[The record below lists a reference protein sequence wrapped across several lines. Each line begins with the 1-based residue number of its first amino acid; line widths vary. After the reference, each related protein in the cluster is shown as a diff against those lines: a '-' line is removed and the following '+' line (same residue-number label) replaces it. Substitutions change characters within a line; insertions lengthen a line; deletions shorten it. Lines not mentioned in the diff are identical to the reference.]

1 LHCPISR
8 AGIIDEE
15 LIRFTHTRKVVD
27 SCQSAGRLDLNR
39 LTLLDVIAIVLLL
52 LLSTSVILHNKL
64 GSNLPWARVA
74 EASIFRD
81 GELLFQHLRLDND
94 QEVVLSNGAMI
105 VEVKEGRIRVKESD
119 CPRRICLH
127 TGWIQHPGETIVC
140 VPNKIVI
147 EIEASGSAP
156 SVDAVAS

>member
-1 LHCPISR
+1 M
-8 AGIIDEE
+8 
-15 LIRFTHTRKVVD
+15 D
-27 SCQSAGRLDLNR
+27 SCQSAGRVDLNR
-39 LTLLDVIAIVLLL
+39 LTFLDVIAIVLLV

>member
-1 LHCPISR
+1 
-8 AGIIDEE
+8 
-15 LIRFTHTRKVVD
+15 VD
-27 SCQSAGRLDLNR
+27 SCQSAGRVDLNR
-39 LTLLDVIAIVLLL
+39 LTFLDVIAIVLLV

>member
-1 LHCPISR
+1 M
-8 AGIIDEE
+8 
-15 LIRFTHTRKVVD
+15 D

-52 LLSTSVILHNKL
+52 LLSTSVILHNKS
-64 GSNLPWARVA
+64 GSNLQWARVA

-81 GELLFQHLRLDND
+81 GELLFQHLRLDKD
-94 QEVVLSNGAMI
+94 QEVVLSNGAMV

>member
-1 LHCPISR
+1 M
-8 AGIIDEE
+8 
-15 LIRFTHTRKVVD
+15 D

-39 LTLLDVIAIVLLL
+39 LTLLDVIAIVLLM

-81 GELLFQHLRLDND
+81 GELLFQHLKLDKD
-94 QEVVLSNGAMI
+94 QEVVLSNGAMV
-105 VEVKEGRIRVKESD
+105 VEVKDGRVRVKDSD

-147 EIEASGSAP
+147 EIEASGSTP
-156 SVDAVAS
+156 SLDAVAS

>member
-1 LHCPISR
+1 M
-8 AGIIDEE
+8 E
-15 LIRFTHTRKVVD
+15 

-39 LTLLDVIAIVLLL
+39 LTLLDVIAIVVLL

-64 GSNLPWARVA
+64 GSNLPWARAA

-81 GELLFQHLRLDND
+81 GELLFQHLKLDKD
-94 QEVVLSNGAMI
+94 QEVVLSNGAMV
-105 VEVKEGRIRVKESD
+105 VEVRDGRIRVKGSD

-140 VPNKIVI
+140 VPNKMVI
-147 EIEASGSAP
+147 EVEASGSAP
-156 SVDAVAS
+156 SLDAVAS

>member
-1 LHCPISR
+1 M
-8 AGIIDEE
+8 
-15 LIRFTHTRKVVD
+15 D
-27 SCQSAGRLDLNR
+27 SCQSAGRVDLNR
-39 LTLLDVIAIVLLL
+39 LTFLDVIAIVLLV

-119 CPRRICLH
+119 CPRRVCLH

-147 EIEASGSAP
+147 EIEASESAP
-156 SVDAVAS
+156 SVDVVAS

>member
-1 LHCPISR
+1 
-8 AGIIDEE
+8 
-15 LIRFTHTRKVVD
+15 
-27 SCQSAGRLDLNR
+27 
-39 LTLLDVIAIVLLL
+39 LDVIAIVLLV

-81 GELLFQHLRLDND
+81 GELLFQHLKLDKD
-94 QEVVLSNGAMI
+94 QEVVLSNGAMV

-140 VPNKIVI
+140 VPNKMVI